1 MSKKSTTKKPTVP
14 AMFTK
19 NAPSSTTT
27 DTTATTTTL
36 KDDKPKIDRLVPWVE
51 K

>member
-1 MSKKSTTKKPTVP
+1 MSATKPAVKKTTVP

-19 NAPSSTTT
+19 NAPS
-27 DTTATTTTL
+27 TTTTADKENSKEDKL
-36 KDDKPKIDRLVPWVE
+36 KNDRLIPWVE

>member
-1 MSKKSTTKKPTVP
+1 MSKKSAVKKTTVP

-19 NAPSSTTT
+19 NPPITTT
-27 DTTATTTTL
+27 DTPTTS
-36 KDDKPKIDRLVPWVE
+36 KEDKSKNDRLVPWVE